1 MHVSTAFWSQVVNEW
16 RLQRRRPF
24 VWFCLVAYFLLAVGD
39 TVQAGWSASG
49 GSWINGADAIATR
62 SIIYSILSILV
73 AAGIVGE
80 PMSRDRVHG
89 TAGSI
94 LTTAVGRVPLALG
107 RFSVAVGLVLV
118 SGLMF
123 LPGVWLGTQ
132 APGILPEYIGPFV
145 PEHYLRSAVTFVVPN
160 FFLVS
165 AIAFAVASRW
175 QSQAAAYAAAVGFVA
190 LWVTVRMLL
199 GQDVLR
205 HEVFARYALLDP
217 FGSIASAQ
225 FTMGQTVAE
234 NNEQFPPLAG
244 LLLINRIIWVTV
256 AGGLTFFGVVC
267 FPMREKRATAT
278 RGGLRLRKQSG
289 SRALPS
295 ITSVIPGQVARIF
308 AWELRAIVR
317 TPGAKLVLA
326 FVAFS
331 LWWAAASAVTHRF
344 SLPSTDLLVHN
355 TGFYFDK
362 ILILA
367 IVWVA
372 GDLLWRE
379 KQHRVDGLIDAQPT
393 LDKHRYLAKLLALI
407 VVVLVFWAVSIVV
420 NVAYQASHGY
430 TDFEFSLHFTDTF
443 VFKAPYYVFLA
454 VLALTAQ
461 VIVRQRYVA
470 MGIVL
475 LVYLSE
481 TLMDAMGWYHPMWRY
496 GRVSFFWY
504 SLMDGYGH
512 FWEAHLW
519 MIAYWAL
526 GAGCVG
532 LLGWATLDRGP
543 QPLGRWRLIR
553 QRLGHGPGRYFGLIV
568 LIAFLLVGINVWFQS
583 TVRATW
589 PPINAD
595 ALKAEVEK
603 VYGSEWRGVRQP
615 RIVEINAE
623 LDLYPDERRFELRG
637 LYTLKN
643 PHETSID
650 RVLVLAEPWLQVD
663 EVNIPDGYKKLE
675 DTRLNAKIYE
685 LATPLKPG
693 HETTMEFVSSWS
705 APAGFAVHAKNDGI
719 PTVGPTEV
727 IGNGTSLL
735 NLQIMPAVGYTDRV
749 EHKPAWKRRKYGL
762 PSEWNVPVGED
773 ALRQAHA
780 TFHLD
785 WVRRVEMTIR
795 TASDQTAYHPGT
807 LVAEWTESDGRRGFR
822 YVIDRPSRGWA
833 TIISGRL
840 VESRYK
846 REGLPDVVLAHDPDH
861 THTLDAF
868 ASALHDAMAH
878 FQNRYGPPPFDD
890 FYMVEQ
896 SLHFDGMGTR
906 SGFGFA
912 SEVLGWKTDLKA
924 SGGEDLHAMA
934 AHLMGMTW
942 WGDQIIP
949 ANVAGAKVIH
959 AGLPFWT
966 AQLYLHQRRSPE
978 VDRSLRQQALMEAF
992 RGRSTLIDEEA
1003 PYIEEFKDS
1012 TMIRTKGSGQ
1022 MLYLASQIGGPQV
1035 LESILSDFLDRWRYQ
1050 AAPYPT
1056 AQDFVQHL
1064 ETNIPPSTHPILK
1077 DIFHRISTWDLSVQD
1092 ATAVKNEDGR
1102 WNVQAVVTVKQYATS
1117 DWGVLD
1123 SVPVGSP
1130 VELVIY
1136 GESSE
1141 REAPEIHRE
1150 MIDATHDGEVMT
1162 WTLSQEPKWIKID
1175 PLLFLSDSNPY
1186 DNKLLV
1192 KRR

>member
-1 MHVSTAFWSQVVNEW
+1 MVV
-16 RLQRRRPF
+16 
-24 VWFCLVAYFLLAVGD
+24 YFLLAVGD

-73 AAGIVGE
+73 AAGVVGE
-80 PMSRDRVHG
+80 PMARDRVHAA
-89 TAGSI
+89 AGGI
-94 LTTAVGRVPLALG
+94 LTTAAGRVSLALG
-107 RFSVAVGLVLV
+107 RFSVALALILV

-132 APGILPEYIGPFV
+132 APGILPEYIGPLV
-145 PEHYLRSAVTFVVPN
+145 AEHYLRSAFTFIIPN

-205 HEVFARYALLDP
+205 HDVFARYALLDP

-225 FTMGQTVAE
+225 FTMGQTVAD
-234 NNEQFPPLAG
+234 NNTQFPPFAG
-244 LLLINRIIWVTV
+244 LLLLNRIIWGSV
-256 AGGLTFFGVVC
+256 AVGFVFLGVAF
-267 FPMREKRATAT
+267 FPMRERRA
-278 RGGLRLRKQSG
+278 GGSKSGQRRRKFAMLG
-289 SRALPS
+289 G
-295 ITSVIPGQVARIF
+295 TSSMSLVPGQVARILG
-308 AWELRAIVR
+308 WELRAIAR
-317 TPGAKLVLA
+317 TPGAKLVLV

-331 LWWAAASAVTHRF
+331 LWWAAASAVTHSF

-362 ILILA
+362 ILVLA

-372 GDLLWRE
+372 GDLMWRE
-379 KQHRVDGLIDAQPT
+379 KQHGVDGLIDAQPT
-393 LDKHRYLAKLLALI
+393 RDTHRYFAKLLALI

-420 NVAYQASHGY
+420 NVAYQATHGY
-430 TDFEFSLHFTDTF
+430 TDFEFSLHLTDTF
-443 VFKAPYYVFLA
+443 VFKAPYYIFLA

-470 MGIVL
+470 MGLVL

-481 TLMDAMGWYHPMWRY
+481 TLMDAMGWYHPIWRY

-512 FWEAHLW
+512 FWEAHFW
-519 MIAYWAL
+519 MLAYWAL
-526 GAGCVG
+526 GAACVG
-532 LLGWATLDRGP
+532 LLGWAALDRGP
-543 QPLGRWRLIR
+543 QPMARARLIR
-553 QRLGHGPGRYFGLIV
+553 QRLGGGAGQFVGTIL
-568 LIAFLLVGINVWFQS
+568 LIAFIAVGANVWFQS

-603 VYGSEWRGVRQP
+603 TYGPEWRGVRQP
-615 RIVEINAE
+615 RIVEIKGE
-623 LDLYPDERRFELRG
+623 LALYPDQRYFEFRG
-637 LYTLKN
+637 LYTLNN
-643 PHETSID
+643 PHDTPID
-650 RVLVLAEPWLQVD
+650 RVLVLAEPWLRVD
-663 EVNIPDGYKKLE
+663 EVLIPNGELE
-675 DTRLNAKIYE
+675 RVDSQLNAKIYK
-685 LATPLKPG
+685 LSKPLEPG
-693 HETTMEFVSSWS
+693 EETSMEFTSSWS

-749 EHKPAWKRRKYGL
+749 EHKPAWKRRKFGL
-762 PSEWNVPVGED
+762 PAEWNAPAGED
-773 ALRQAHA
+773 ARRQAHA

-807 LVAEWTESDGRRGFR
+807 LVDQWTETDGRRGFR

-840 VESRYK
+840 VESRYQ
-846 REGLPDVVLAHDPDH
+846 RDGLPDVVLAHDPEH
-861 THTLDAF
+861 THTLDEF
-868 ASALHDAMAH
+868 AGALHDAIAH
-878 FQNRYGPPPFDD
+878 FQDRYGPPPFDE
-890 FYMVEQ
+890 FFMVEQ

-924 SGGEDLHAMA
+924 SGGEDLHSMA

-959 AGLPFWT
+959 AGLPYWT

-978 VDRSLRQQALMEAF
+978 VDHKLRRQALAEAF
-992 RGRSTLIDEEA
+992 RGRSTLIDEES

-1012 TMIRTKGSGQ
+1012 TMIRAKGSGQ
-1022 MLYLASQIGGPQV
+1022 MLYLADQIGGPQV

-1056 AQDFVQHL
+1056 AQDFVRHL
-1064 ETNIPPSTHPILK
+1064 EANIPAITHSILT
-1077 DIFHRISTWDLSVQD
+1077 DIFHRISTWDLSIQNARAKKADD
-1092 ATAVKNEDGR
+1092 ARWTVK
-1102 WNVQAVVTVKQYATS
+1102 AVVTAKQYATS

-1123 SVPVGSP
+1123 NVPVSTP
-1130 VELVIY
+1130 IELVIY
-1136 GESSE
+1136 GDSGDGES
-1141 REAPEIHRE
+1141 PVIHRE
-1150 MIDATHDGEVMT
+1150 MIDTTHDAEERT
-1162 WTLSQEPKWIKID
+1162 WSLSQEPKRINID
-1175 PLLFLSDSNPY
+1175 PMLFLPESNPY
-1186 DNKLLV
+1186 DNESLV
-1192 KRR
+1192 KHQ